1 MYGMIS
7 DSEESDDADIQ
18 EMIMQRRKAQTLYS
32 VIDDRISNCVLIDK
46 QTMDEWRKQQE
57 DLKLDMEKE
66 NNTVETQL
74 RNEKYDFEKY
84 IAKME
89 RGKSEELNALVKKY
103 EQL

>member
-1 MYGMIS
+1 
-7 DSEESDDADIQ
+7 
-18 EMIMQRRKAQTLYS
+18 
-32 VIDDRISNCVLIDK
+32 
-46 QTMDEWRKQQE
+46 MDEWRKQQE

-89 RGKSEELNALVKKY
+89 RGKSEELNALVKRY
-103 EQL
+103 EQLQQQEADEKEDNNHAMKSNAAVYQQCKEELESLYEKKLQLE